1 LDAIHLLIET
11 LGVATLVLAAVY
23 ASLALIAVLVWGRR
37 KNSSAPAQLPPV
49 TVLKPLCGAEPG
61 LYENLR
67 SFCVQAYPEFQIVFG
82 VGDHADPALGV
93 VARLVAEFPHLCL
106 DVVVN
111 PQQHGYN
118 RKISSLIN
126 MLEHARHDVLVMADS
141 DVSVRPDYLTCVT
154 APLLDRKVGL
164 VTCMYHGEPT
174 RPVWSRL
181 GAMYINEWY
190 MPSVLLAWLFGH
202 ENYVSGQTLCLRR
215 DTLVAIGGLR
225 SIANHL
231 ADDYQLGQCVRALG
245 LRIVLSSYML
255 KAEHHEPT
263 LESLVTHELRWMRTL
278 CVLKPRSFRF
288 IFFTFSLPLAVLGL
302 LLALPASDALTLTLA
317 LPLFQLTVLARL
329 ALHFVHRMRDRS
341 EAKGIPGSASGATR
355 DDRRPLLADL
365 WLLPARDLL
374 ICWVWCRSFF
384 TSRFTWRGSD
394 FLVGQDGIMKKVS

>member
-1 LDAIHLLIET
+1 MAAIHLLIGT
-11 LGVATLVLAAVY
+11 LGVASLVLAAAY
-23 ASLALIAVLVWGRR
+23 ALLALVAVLVWGRR
-37 KNSSAPAQLPPV
+37 KVTGATVKLPAV

-67 SFCVQAYPEFQIVFG
+67 TFCRQDYPEYQIVFG
-82 VGDHADPALGV
+82 LGDEKDPALAV
-93 VARLVAEFPHLCL
+93 VARLVAEFPTLL
-106 DVVVN
+106 IDVVID
-111 PQQHGYN
+111 PRQHGHN
-118 RKISSLIN
+118 RKISGLIN

-141 DVSVRPDYLTCVT
+141 DTSVGPDYLTSVT

-164 VTCMYHGEPT
+164 VTCLYHGEPT

-202 ENYVSGQTLCLRR
+202 ENYVSGQTLCMRR
-215 DTLVAIGGLR
+215 ETMQAIGGLLT
-225 SIANHL
+225 IANHL
-231 ADDYQLGQCVRALG
+231 ADDYQLGQLVRSLG
-245 LRIVLSSYML
+245 LRIVLSTYML

-278 CVLKPRSFRF
+278 SVLAPWSFRF

-302 LLALPASDALTLTLA
+302 LLVVPETYFATIA
-317 LPLFQLTVLARL
+317 LPLFQVTVVARL
-329 ALHFVHRMRDRS
+329 ALHLVHRLRDKR
-341 EAKGIPGSASGATR
+341 A
-355 DDRRPLLADL
+355 LFADL

-374 ICWVWCRSFF
+374 ICWVWCRTFF

-394 FLVGQDGIMKKVS
+394 FHVGADGIMRKM

>member
-1 LDAIHLLIET
+1 MAAIHLLIGIF
-11 LGVATLVLAAVY
+11 GVASLVLAAAY
-23 ASLALIAVLVWGRR
+23 TLLALVAVLVWGRR
-37 KNSSAPAQLPPV
+37 KAVGTALKLPPV

-67 SFCVQAYPEFQIVFG
+67 TFCRQDYPELQIVFG
-82 VGDHADPALGV
+82 VGDAADPALAV
-93 VARLVAEFPHLCL
+93 VERLVSEFPTLAI
-106 DVVVN
+106 DVVIN
-111 PQQHGYN
+111 PLQHGHN

-126 MLEHARHDVLVMADS
+126 MLEHARHDLLVMADS
-141 DVSVRPDYLTCVT
+141 DVFVGPDYLTSVT

-164 VTCMYHGEPT
+164 VTCLYHGEAT

-202 ENYVSGQTLCLRR
+202 QSYVSGQTLCMRR
-215 DTLVAIGGLR
+215 DTLQAIGGLVG
-225 SIANHL
+225 IANHL
-231 ADDYQLGQCVRALG
+231 ADDYELGQLVRRLG

-263 LESLVTHELRWMRTL
+263 LESLLRHELRWMRTL

-288 IFFTFSLPLAVLGL
+288 IFFTFSLPLALLGL
-302 LLALPASDALTLTLA
+302 LLAIPQTYFATLA
-317 LPLFQLTVLARL
+317 LPLFQVTVVARL
-329 ALHFVHRMRDRS
+329 ALHLVHRVRDRRS
-341 EAKGIPGSASGATR
+341 
-355 DDRRPLLADL
+355 LFADL

-374 ICWVWCRSFF
+374 ICWVWCCSFF

-394 FLVGQDGIMKKVS
+394 FHVGADGIMRKI